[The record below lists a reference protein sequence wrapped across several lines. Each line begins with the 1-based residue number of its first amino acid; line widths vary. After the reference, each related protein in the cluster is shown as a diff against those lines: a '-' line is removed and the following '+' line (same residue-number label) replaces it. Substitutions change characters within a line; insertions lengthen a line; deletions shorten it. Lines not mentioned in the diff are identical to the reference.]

1 MIRQYIQIA
10 QKPDSYLFNSDV
22 SWTYSLPSGVSYSIP
37 NSSVQSSGGS
47 FSQTFPSVST
57 YSIPDVDWTD
67 SDSLTYSTE
76 YSQPIVCTPQV
87 QDLLINILV
96 ETGDDTSEFTINS
109 NGVGDIDTLD
119 AGGLSISDLQVN
131 SSSVNVPFTL
141 ALNDVVTIIYTAAV
155 SDTNINLTGTY

>member
-57 YSIPDVDWTD
+57 YSIPDVNWTD
-67 SDSLTYSTE
+67 SDGSTYSTE
-76 YSQPIVCTPQV
+76 YSQEIVCTSTR
-87 QDLLINILV
+87 DLLIDILV

-155 SDTNINLTGTY
+155 SDTNITLTGTY

>member
-76 YSQPIVCTPQV
+76 YSQEIVCTSTI
-87 QDLLINILV
+87 DLLIDILV

-119 AGGLSISDLQVN
+119 AGGLTISDLQIN
-131 SSSVNVPFTL
+131 SVSVNVPFTL

>member
-57 YSIPDVDWTD
+57 YSIPDVNWTD
-67 SDSLTYSTE
+67 SDGSTYSTE
-76 YSQPIVCTPQV
+76 YSQEIVCTSTI
-87 QDLLINILV
+87 DLLIDILV

-155 SDTNINLTGTY
+155 SDTNITLTGTY